1 MQKVERFKHLHSTTT
16 NQTTNTMFTPINAEA
31 LVQQLHETYGYSA
44 PLDYAI
50 NYIEMNPYATVDDFL
65 YWLQGCDT
73 YTDNE

>member
-1 MQKVERFKHLHSTTT
+1 
-16 NQTTNTMFTPINAEA
+16 MFTPINAEA